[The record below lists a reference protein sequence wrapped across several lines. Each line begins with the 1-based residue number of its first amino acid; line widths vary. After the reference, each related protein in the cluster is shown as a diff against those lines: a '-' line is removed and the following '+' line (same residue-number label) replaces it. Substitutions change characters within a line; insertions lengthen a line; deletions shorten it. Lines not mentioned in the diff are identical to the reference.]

1 MAFGFRGG
9 IHPDDK
15 KSATERR
22 TIEEMTAPKQVILP
36 MSMHI
41 GAPCNPLVSVGDR
54 VLLGQRIA
62 ESGAPVS
69 APVHA
74 SVSGT
79 VVAIEPRPHPN
90 GTKVVSIVIENDYED
105 EAAPTTPYEE
115 TRFADIS
122 ASALAEICN
131 NAGIVGLGGAAFPT
145 KIKIESAVDKVD
157 TLIINGAECEP
168 YITSDNRLM
177 IEHSEEVLDG
187 ATLVM
192 RALGLKV
199 VHIGIE
205 SNKKEAIMRL
215 KKTAAN
221 MPHIKIH
228 VLHTKYPQ
236 GSEKHLIK
244 AVTGREVPP
253 GQLPSAVGVI
263 NVNTATC
270 FAISRAVRYGTPLTT
285 KVVTVSGSAVANPKN
300 LLVRIGTPIGELL
313 ECAGG
318 LKEDPYKVLMGG
330 PMMGVAQ
337 HTLEA
342 PVIKGTNAV
351 LAFCEKEDKADPAQT
366 CIHCGKCVGVCPMN
380 LQPLFLNM
388 YAKRDMYD
396 ELEKARLFDCV
407 ECGCCSYICP
417 GRIHLVQTFRTAKAK
432 YTEMKKKGA
441 KG

>member
-1 MAFGFRGG
+1 MAFGFKGG

-15 KSATERR
+15 KSFTERR
-22 TIEEMTAPKQVILP
+22 TIEEMPAPKQVILP

-41 GAPCNPLVSVGDR
+41 GAPCSPLVKVGDR
-54 VLLGQRIA
+54 VLLGQKIA
-62 ESGAPVS
+62 EAASPVS

-79 VVAIEPRPHPN
+79 VVAVEPRPHPN
-90 GTKVVSIVIENDYED
+90 GTKVMSIVIENDFED
-105 EAAPTTPYEE
+105 EKCLTTAYEE

-122 ASALAEICN
+122 ATALADICY

-145 KIKIESAVDKVD
+145 KVKIESAVDKVD

-177 IEHSEEVLDG
+177 IEHGEEVLDG
-187 ATLVM
+187 ASLVM
-192 RALGLKV
+192 RSLGLKT

-205 SNKKEAIMRL
+205 SNKKEAVGRI
-215 KKTAAN
+215 KKYAEG
-221 MPHIKIH
+221 MPHVKIH

-263 NVNTATC
+263 NTNVATC
-270 FAISRAVRYGTPLTT
+270 VAISRAVRYGTPLTT
-285 KVVTVSGSAVANPKN
+285 KVVTVSGSAIANPKN
-300 LLVRIGTPIGELL
+300 LLVRIGTPISEVI

-318 LKEDPYKVLMGG
+318 LKEDPYKIIFGG

-337 HTLEA
+337 HTVEV
-342 PVIKGTNAV
+342 PIIKGTNAV
-351 LAFCEKEDKADPAQT
+351 LAFCEKEDKIDEAQT

-380 LQPLFLNM
+380 LEPLYLNM
-388 YAKRDMYD
+388 YAKRNMFE
-396 ELEKARLFDCV
+396 ELEKNRLFDCI
-407 ECGCCSYICP
+407 ECGCCSYVCP
-417 GRIHLVQTFRTAKAK
+417 GRIHLVHTFRTAKAR
-432 YTEMKKKGA
+432 YNEMKKGA
-441 KG
+441 K

>member
-1 MAFGFRGG
+1 MAFGFKGG

-15 KSATERR
+15 KSFTERR
-22 TIEEMTAPKQVILP
+22 TIEEMPAPKQVILP

-41 GAPCNPLVSVGDR
+41 GAPCSPLVKVGDR
-54 VLLGQRIA
+54 VLLGQKIA
-62 ESGAPVS
+62 EAASPVS

-79 VVAIEPRPHPN
+79 VVAVEPRPHPN
-90 GTKVVSIVIENDYED
+90 GTKVMSVVIENDFED
-105 EAAPTTPYEE
+105 EKFLTTAYEE

-122 ASALAEICN
+122 ATALADICY

-177 IEHSEEVLDG
+177 IEHGEEVLDG
-187 ATLVM
+187 ASLVM
-192 RALGLKV
+192 RSLGLKT

-205 SNKKEAIMRL
+205 SNKKEAIGRI
-215 KKTAAN
+215 KKYAES
-221 MPHIKIH
+221 MPHVKIH

-263 NVNTATC
+263 NTNVATC
-270 FAISRAVRYGTPLTT
+270 VAISRAVRYGTPLTT
-285 KVVTVSGSAVANPKN
+285 KVVTVSGSAIANPKN
-300 LLVRIGTPIGELL
+300 LLVRIGTPISEVI

-318 LKEDPYKVLMGG
+318 LKADPYKVIFGG

-337 HTLEA
+337 HTIDV
-342 PVIKGTNAV
+342 PIIKGTNAI
-351 LAFCEKEDKADPAQT
+351 LAFCEKEDKIDEAQT

-380 LQPLFLNM
+380 LEPLYLNM
-388 YAKRDMYD
+388 YAKRNMFE
-396 ELEKARLFDCV
+396 ELEQNRLFDCI

-417 GRIHLVQTFRTAKAK
+417 GRIHLVHTFRTAKAR
-432 YTEMKKKGA
+432 YNEMKKGA
-441 KG
+441 K

>member
-1 MAFGFRGG
+1 MPFGFKGG

-15 KSATERR
+15 KSFTARR
-22 TIEEMTAPKQVILP
+22 AIEEMPAPKQVILP

-62 ESGAPVS
+62 ESTAPVS
-69 APVHA
+69 SPIHA

-79 VVAIEPRPHPN
+79 VIAIEPRPHPN
-90 GTKVVSIVIENDYED
+90 GTKVMSIVIENDFED
-105 EAAPTTPYEE
+105 EKAKTVPTD
-115 TRFADIS
+115 TRFADLS
-122 ASALAEICN
+122 AEALSEICK
-131 NAGIVGLGGAAFPT
+131 NAGVVGLGGAAFPT
-145 KIKIESAVDKVD
+145 QIKIKSAADKVD

-168 YITSDNRLM
+168 YITSDNRL
-177 IEHSEEVLDG
+177 ILEHGEEVLDG

-192 RALGLKV
+192 KSLGLKEL
-199 VHIGIE
+199 HIGIE
-205 SNKKEAIMRL
+205 SNKKEAVL
-215 KKTAAN
+215 KLRNLAAN
-221 MPHIKIH
+221 MPHIKID

-236 GSEKHLIK
+236 GSEKHLIR

-263 NVNTATC
+263 NINIATC
-270 FAISRAVRYGTPLTT
+270 VAISRAVKDGTPVTT

-313 ECAGG
+313 QHAGG
-318 LKEDPYKVLMGG
+318 LRETPYKVIIGG

-337 HTLEA
+337 HTLDV

-351 LAFCEKEDKADPAQT
+351 LAFCEKEDRISEEQT
-366 CIHCGKCVGVCPMN
+366 CIRCGKCVSSCPMN
-380 LQPLFLNM
+380 LEPIFLHM
-388 YAKRDMYD
+388 YAKKDRLLDC
-396 ELEKARLFDCV
+396 EKLNLLDCI

-417 GRIHLVQTFRTAKAK
+417 ARIHLVQSFRTAKQRLL
-432 YTEMKKKGA
+432 EQKKKGV
-441 KG
+441 

>member
-1 MAFGFRGG
+1 MAFGFKGG

-15 KSATERR
+15 KSATATRL
-22 TIEEMTAPKQVILP
+22 IEEMPAPKQVILP

-62 ESGAPVS
+62 ESGSPVS

-90 GTKVVSIVIENDYED
+90 GTKVMSIVIENDFED
-105 EAAPTTPYEE
+105 ETYPTTPYEE

-122 ASALAEICN
+122 AAALAEICN

-145 KIKIESAVDKVD
+145 KIKIESAIDKVD

-177 IEHSEEVLDG
+177 IEHGEEVLDG

-192 RALGLKV
+192 RSLGLKT

-205 SNKKEAIMRL
+205 SNKKEAVNKL
-215 KKTAAN
+215 KKLASA
-221 MPHIKIH
+221 MPHVKLH

-244 AVTGREVPP
+244 SVTGREVPP

-263 NVNTATC
+263 NTNVATC
-270 FAISRAVRYGTPLTT
+270 VAISRAVRYGTPLTT

-300 LLVRIGTPIGELL
+300 LLVRIGTPIGELI

-318 LKEDPYKVLMGG
+318 LRDNPYKVIMGG

-337 HTLEA
+337 HTVEA

-351 LAFCEKEDKADPAQT
+351 LAFCEKEDKVDPAQT
-366 CIHCGKCVGVCPMN
+366 CIHCGKCVAACPMN
-380 LQPLFLNM
+380 LEPLFLNM
-388 YAKRDMYD
+388 YAKRNMFE
-396 ELEKARLFDCV
+396 ELEKNRLLDCI
-407 ECGCCSYICP
+407 ECGSCSYVCP
-417 GRIHLVQTFRTAKAK
+417 GRIHLVHTFRTAKAK
-432 YTEMKKKGA
+432 YNEMKKGA
-441 KG
+441 KS

>member
-1 MAFGFRGG
+1 MPFGFRGG

-15 KSATERR
+15 KSFTARR
-22 TIEEMTAPKQVILP
+22 PIEEMPAPKQVVLP

-41 GAPCNPLVSVGDR
+41 GAPCNPLVSVGER

-62 ESGAPVS
+62 ESSAPVS
-69 APVHA
+69 VPVHA

-90 GTKVVSIVIENDYED
+90 GTKVMSIVIENDFED
-105 EAAPTTPYEE
+105 ERVSAESTD
-115 TRFADIS
+115 TRFADLS
-122 ASALAEICN
+122 AEALSDICK
-131 NAGIVGLGGAAFPT
+131 NAGIVGLGGAAFPVH
-145 KIKIESAVDKVD
+145 IKISSAISKVD

-168 YITSDNRLM
+168 YITSDNRL
-177 IEHSEEVLDG
+177 ILEHGEEVLDG

-192 RALGLKV
+192 KALGLREL
-199 VHIGIE
+199 HIGIE
-205 SNKKEAIMRL
+205 SNKKEAVLRLRTLASNMRHV
-215 KKTAAN
+215 K
-221 MPHIKIH
+221 IK

-263 NVNTATC
+263 NMNIASCV
-270 FAISRAVRYGTPLTT
+270 AISRAVKDGTPLTT

-300 LLVRIGTPIGELL
+300 LLVRIGTPISEVLQY
-313 ECAGG
+313 AGG
-318 LKEDPYKVLMGG
+318 LKETPYKVLIGG

-337 HTLEA
+337 HTLDV

-351 LAFCEKEDKADPAQT
+351 LAFCEKEDRFSDEQT
-366 CIHCGKCVGVCPMN
+366 CIRCGKCVESCPMN
-380 LQPLFLNM
+380 LQPIFLHM
-388 YAKRDMYD
+388 YAKAGKLD
-396 ELEKARLFDCV
+396 ECEKRNLLDCI

-417 GRIHLVQTFRTAKAK
+417 GRIHLVQSFRTAKQELLAQ
-432 YTEMKKKGA
+432 KKKGV
-441 KG
+441 